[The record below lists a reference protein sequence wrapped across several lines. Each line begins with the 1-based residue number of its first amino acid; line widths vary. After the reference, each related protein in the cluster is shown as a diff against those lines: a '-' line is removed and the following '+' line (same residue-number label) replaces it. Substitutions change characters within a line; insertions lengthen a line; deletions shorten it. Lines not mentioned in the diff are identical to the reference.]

1 MLSRKKE
8 EIIKVIKELTKEV
21 RNVHPKVENFNS
33 KKVALG
39 AICEFTEVIP
49 SPVIEK
55 YRNKCEFTVGN

>member
-21 RNVHPKVENFNS
+21 RKAHPKVENFNS

-39 AICEFTEVIP
+39 N
-49 SPVIEK
+49 
-55 YRNKCEFTVGN
+55 YRIYRKIQEQV